1 MGYDELIHEVS
12 DLCGILPEYWDIS
25 GKKHIA
31 SLETK
36 KAILRAMKL
45 KIDSE
50 KEIVKEINKRKWRP
64 WKNFVEP
71 VHVIPVN
78 NQPLSIPV
86 HIPIKKPEE
95 AKLMISWS
103 LEDEK
108 GRRDEFRLAPEAIS
122 VAAEQWID
130 GTRYITVALPDFVK
144 REAGYYVLDVECR
157 HPDRVF
163 PRGHTKIHR
172 KSKIIITPDTCYI
185 PPALQTGRAW
195 GLYVN
200 LYALRSE
207 HNWGIGDFGDLKKIL
222 RWTAGMKGSFVGV
235 SPLHVISNTKP
246 FGVSPYSP
254 ISRLYKNF
262 IYLDLE
268 KVPDVME
275 CEDERKLIGSK
286 KFRKELDELRRADLV
301 DYEKVALMKEK
312 VLRTVFEFFYRKH
325 FSRNTSRGG
334 EFKKYVGEEGAC
346 LESFSLFMALLEHMK
361 KTKKAYTW
369 REWPEGY
376 HDVAGKAARS
386 FRKTHKK
393 AILFYQYVQWLI
405 DCQLREIAEEAETLG
420 MKIGIY
426 YDLAI
431 GSVGCGN
438 DAWNYK
444 EVIAGGA
451 DVGAPPDDF
460 SPEGQ
465 KWGFPPL
472 IPEKLRETGYELF
485 IETIK
490 KNMKYGGAIRIDH
503 ALGLFRLF
511 WVPDGMPAGEGAYV
525 NYPSEDLL
533 RIIALESTR
542 NRCMVVGEDLGTV
555 GDNVREGLKRFQMLS
570 YRLFYF
576 ERNYPD
582 PSFLPPER
590 YPETALCAVTTHDLP
605 TLYGYWIGRDIQTRK
620 KLGIFHDDSTRQKQA
635 EDRQRDKGLILSAL
649 KSQRKVPNGYPS
661 DPGLI
666 REMTPELCFAIYSY
680 LAQTPCKLLLVSLDD
695 IIGTIDQQNIPGIVG
710 SYPNWMRK
718 IRITV
723 EKMLKDKRF
732 TGLSEMLD
740 RHLGVNPGNG
750 KN

>member
-1 MGYDELIHEVS
+1 MGHDELIHEIS
-12 DLCGILPEYWDIS
+12 SQCGILPEYWDIS
-25 GKKHIA
+25 GKKHIT
-31 SLETK
+31 SLETE

-50 KEIVKEINKRKWRP
+50 KDIVKEINKRKLRP
-64 WKNFVEP
+64 WKDFIEP
-71 VHVIPVN
+71 VHVISVN
-78 NQPLSIPV
+78 RQPLSIPV
-86 HIPIKKPEE
+86 HIPIRKTEE

-108 GRRDEFRLAPEAIS
+108 GRRDEFRLAPEAIIG
-122 VAAEQWID
+122 AAEQWID
-130 GTRYITVALPDFVK
+130 GTRYITVTLSDSVK
-144 REAGYYVLDVECR
+144 RDAGYYVLEVECR
-157 HPDRVF
+157 HPDGVL
-163 PRGHTKIHR
+163 PRGHNKLRR

-185 PPALQTGRAW
+185 PAALQKGKAW
-195 GLYVN
+195 GLSVN
-200 LYALRSE
+200 LYAVKSE
-207 HNWGIGDFGDLKKIL
+207 RNWGVGDFADLKRIV
-222 RWTAGMKGSFVGV
+222 RWTARMKGSFIGV
-235 SPLHVISNTKP
+235 SPLHVIPNTKP

-268 KVPDVME
+268 KVPEVMG
-275 CEDERKLIGSK
+275 CEDDRKLIGSK
-286 KFRKELDELRRADLV
+286 RFRKELNELGRTDLV
-301 DYEKVALMKEK
+301 DYEKIALMKEK
-312 VLRTVFEFFYRKH
+312 VLRTAFDFFYRQH

-334 EFKKYVGEEGAC
+334 DFKRYVREEGAR
-346 LESFSLFMALLEHMK
+346 LESFSLFMALWEHMK
-361 KTKKAYTW
+361 KTKRAYTW

-376 HDVAGKAARS
+376 QDVAGKAARS
-386 FRKTHKK
+386 FRKTHRK
-393 AILFYQYVQWLI
+393 AILFHQYVQWLI
-405 DCQLREIAEEAETLG
+405 DRQLREIAEEAAKLG
-420 MKIGIY
+420 MRVGLY

-431 GSVGCGN
+431 GSVAGGS

-444 EVIAGGA
+444 YVIAGGA

-485 IETIK
+485 IETIR

-511 WVPDGMPAGEGAYV
+511 WVPDGMSAGDGAYV
-525 NYPSEDLL
+525 TYPSEDLL
-533 RIIALESTR
+533 RIVALESTR

-555 GDNVREGLKRFQMLS
+555 GENVREGLKRFQMLS

-605 TLYGYWIGRDIQTRK
+605 TLYGYWIGRDIQTRRN
-620 KLGIFHDDSTRQKQA
+620 LGIFPDDSTRRKQA
-635 EDRQRDKGLILSAL
+635 EDRERDKRLILNAL
-649 KSQRKVPNGYPS
+649 KSCGKVPNEYPS

-666 REMTPELCFAIYSY
+666 RKMTPELCLAIYRY

-695 IIGTIDQQNIPGIVG
+695 IVGTINQQNIPGIVG
-710 SYPNWMRK
+710 SYPNWMQK
-718 IRITV
+718 IRITL
-723 EKMLKDKRF
+723 EKMLKDRRF
-732 TGLSEMLD
+732 TDLSEMLG
-740 RHLGVNPGNG
+740 RHFGVNAGNG
-750 KN
+750 N